1 VGEKGLLLVDDCAKS
16 TTLAWARDDPRETF
30 FSSHNGALRDYAAAV
45 VVGVSRVAYY
55 VEYLELLR
63 FPGLG
68 VGDIDDVGSDDLY
81 LLDACAAADLL
92 ELLLSLNCLD
102 GMPTDLEDAVSSIW
116 FLLTARR
123 LTLSECIVPDR
134 ALLLL
139 VEYELL

>member
-1 VGEKGLLLVDDCAKS
+1 MDDCAERA
-16 TTLAWARDDPRETF
+16 TLAWARDDPREAF
-30 FSSHNGALRDYAAAV
+30 FSSHNGALRDYAATV
-45 VVGVSRVAYY
+45 VVGVGRVAYY
-55 VEYLELLR
+55 VEYFELLR
-63 FPGLG
+63 FSGLG
-68 VGDIDDVGSDDLY
+68 IRHIDDVGSDDLY
-81 LLDACAAADLL
+81 FLDACAAADLL
-92 ELLLSLNCLD
+92 ELLLTLDRLD